1 MKKEIKNHWVKWYW
15 QDYLAETGLRMCSLA
30 ARGLWVEMLAIMSMA
45 KRMGCLEIGD
55 KAVDTKMLAKLVNE
69 DENTVQK
76 LLSELEFHNVFSR
89 SKKGTIYCRRLVRE
103 ADISRKRAL
112 AASVRWQKN
121 LHMQKRCKKNA
132 KVMQTD
138 MQNVYSASAS
148 AYAYD
153 SNNKE
158 RGGVGEK
165 EKEIIRLWNEF
176 AQRHGLPTIKGV
188 VKDSKRERHLRAR
201 IRDEGFNFQEL
212 LNQVEKSPFLL
223 GQKTDFRATFDWIIA
238 PSNYQKIMEGNYI
251 DRPSSNWQAIEAW
264 AKEEK

>member
-103 ADISRKRAL
+103 AEISRKRAL
-112 AASVRWQKN
+112 AASVRWQKY
-121 LHMQKRCKKNA
+121 LHMQKRCKHDANT
-132 KVMQTD
+132 MQND
-138 MQNVYSASAS
+138 MQNSFFASNS
-148 AYAYD
+148 AYA
-153 SNNKE
+153 E
-158 RGGVGEK
+158 EK
-165 EKEIIRLWNEF
+165 EK
-176 AQRHGLPTIKGV
+176 G
-188 VKDSKRERHLRAR
+188 RER
-201 IRDEGFNFQEL
+201 
-212 LNQVEKSPFLL
+212 EKLAS
-223 GQKTDFRATFDWIIA
+223 KTL
-238 PSNYQKIMEGNYI
+238 SK
-251 DRPSSNWQAIEAW
+251 
-264 AKEEK
+264 